1 MADARFK
8 SLNEPDD
15 VIAAPGLTARLVA
28 LGDLTVGEIVSEPGW
43 RWSKDMRPK
52 VGGDWCQVR
61 HVGMVLSGRLGFE
74 FSDGATAEA
83 GPGDVFDIPPGHDGF
98 TLGDEPCVQ
107 VEWAGL
113 RPFFSG
119 FPAGIRD
126 RVLATLVF
134 TDLVDSTSIASEL
147 GDVGWRELLSRHFEN
162 ARAELE
168 RFGGR
173 EVKTTGDGM
182 LATFD
187 GPARALHCAAAI
199 RRAARKDGLHLRAGV
214 HVGEVELVGGDV
226 RGVTVHEAARIM
238 AAARGDEILVSD
250 LTRVLAGS
258 AGLAFDDRGVHSLKG
273 LEGEWRL
280 AALVAEPE
288 SSPA

>member
-15 VIAAPGLTARLVA
+15 VIDAPGLKARLVG

-52 VGGDWCQVR
+52 VGGEWCQVR

-74 FSDGATAEA
+74 FPDGTAAEA

-98 TLGDEPCVQ
+98 TVGDEPCVQ

-113 RPFFSG
+113 RPFFAG

-126 RVLATLVF
+126 RVLATLLF
-134 TDLVDSTSIASEL
+134 TDLVDSTSIASEV
-147 GDVGWRELLSRHFEN
+147 GDVKWRELLSRHFED
-162 ARAELE
+162 ARDELE

-173 EVKTTGDGM
+173 EIDTTGDGM
-182 LATFD
+182 FATFD

-199 RRAARKDGLHLRAGV
+199 LRRAHGGGLRVRAGV
-214 HVGEVELVGGDV
+214 HVGEVELVGNDV
-226 RGVTVHEAARIM
+226 RGVAVHQTARIM
-238 AAARGDEILVSD
+238 SAAAPDEILVSD
-250 LTRVLAGS
+250 LTLALAGAS
-258 AGLAFDDRGVHSLKG
+258 GLAFEDRGMHTFKG
-273 LEGEWRL
+273 LDGEWRL
-280 AALVAEPE
+280 AAFVSETE
-288 SSPA
+288 